1 MDNRRN
7 LVVLYHPE
15 VFDGFY
21 RLPISLLALAA
32 ALENSPYEVVIVDA
46 NVEAEPLKRLETL
59 APEALC
65 IGMTTMPG
73 RQTMNAY
80 QDSLRLKARF
90 PELPIVWGGYFA
102 SMYPGVCLDSRAVD
116 VVVRGQG
123 EITFAEL
130 LARLAQDSRQSR
142 KAGRQPD
149 LADLAGISYCD
160 GDHIQHNPQRPMS
173 KIDGFPQ
180 FPFWKL
186 GVHRYVNNMWIGDRT
201 TFYVSSVGCTYECGF
216 CAIPTVLGGRRWAGF
231 PATRV
236 LCDLDYL
243 LETCAVNGLYFGDT
257 NFFVD
262 ERRVRAIAQGLVDR
276 GNPIRWW
283 AQGVIEQ
290 LLRYDD
296 STWELLRESQCVGL
310 FVGVES
316 GSEQV
321 LAMTADGKT
330 SREQALAFAE
340 KCRRHGIFPE
350 FSFVLGYPPHP
361 EKDIAASVDFM
372 YELKAIHPF
381 SHLIPHIFTPLAGT
395 GDYALAQRYGFETP
409 KTMQGWIEGPW
420 QAFSNMHGTHTPWLK
435 PWTRRYLRHL
445 DKVIWYKNLLETP
458 NRPLV
463 PVRPLGKKLIDV
475 TTRLRWRFR
484 FFWFPYELSLFR
496 RLARLI

>member
-1 MDNRRN
+1 MSVQRD

-21 RLPISLLALAA
+21 RFPISLLALAA
-32 ALENSPYEVVIVDA
+32 VLETSSYEVVIVDA
-46 NVEAEPLKRLETL
+46 NLEPAPLKRLESL

-73 RQTMNAY
+73 RQTMNAHR
-80 QDSLRLKARF
+80 DSLYLKARF

-102 SMYPGVCLDSRAVD
+102 SMYPDVCLDSGGAD
-116 VVVRGQG
+116 ILVRGQG
-123 EITFAEL
+123 EVTFTEL
-130 LARLAQDSRQSR
+130 LARLAENP
-142 KAGRQPD
+142 GRPQ
-149 LADLAGISYCD
+149 LADLAGISHHN
-160 GDHIQHNPQRPMS
+160 GDRIQHNPERPMV
-173 KIDGFPQ
+173 KVNDFPP

-186 GVHRYVNNMWIGDRT
+186 PADRYVNRMWLGDRT
-201 TFYVSSVGCTYECGF
+201 TFYVSSVGCTYNCGF
-216 CAIPTVLGGRRWAGF
+216 CAIPVVLGQRRWAGF
-231 PATRV
+231 PAWRV
-236 LCDLDYL
+236 LHDLDYL
-243 LETCAVNGLYFGDT
+243 LERCAIDGLYFGDT

-262 ERRVRAIAQGLVDR
+262 ERRVRAIAQGLIER
-276 GNPIRWW
+276 GSPIRWW

-290 LLRYDD
+290 LLGYDD
-296 STWELLRESQCVGL
+296 STWEMLRESQCTGL

-316 GSEQV
+316 GSEDV
-321 LAMTADGKT
+321 LAMTTDGKT

-340 KCRRHGIFPE
+340 KCRRYHLFPE

-361 EKDIAASVDFM
+361 EEDIAASVDFM
-372 YELKAIHPF
+372 YELKAIHPL

-395 GDYALAQRYGFETP
+395 ADYALAQRYGFDQP
-409 KTMQGWIEGPW
+409 KTMEGWIKGPW

-463 PVRPLGKKLIDV
+463 PVRPLGKKLIEWG
-475 TTRLRWRFR
+475 THLRWRSR

-496 RLARLI
+496 RLARFV